1 MMPDRP
7 SVLVVIPSRL
17 AATRLPRKPL
27 LDIAGEPMILHV
39 WRRGM
44 EAGIGPVVVAAADPE
59 IAFAVEAAGGNAVLT
74 DPDLASGTDRVLA
87 AVEELDP
94 GRTVDLVVNLQG
106 DMPEVDPSYLA
117 LALAP
122 VIEDGCDIGTL
133 VVPTDDARER
143 DDPSCVKAVVSFTDK
158 GRSRGNA
165 LYFTR
170 APAPSG
176 PGPLLH
182 HVGIYGFRRD
192 ALERFC
198 DLPPSPLER
207 RERLEQLRAIEA
219 GMRIG
224 VRTVATA
231 PPGIDTPDDLEGAR
245 RRLVHNLPR
254 PGGAP
259 A

>member
-1 MMPDRP
+1 MPVQP
-7 SVLVVIPSRL
+7 NVLIVIPSRL

-74 DPDLASGTDRVLA
+74 DPDLPSGTDRVLA

-94 GRTVDLVVNLQG
+94 GRNVDLVVNLQG
-106 DMPEVDPSYLA
+106 DMPEVDPAYLA

-133 VVPTDDARER
+133 VVATDDARER
-143 DDPSCVKAVVSFTDK
+143 DDPSCVKAVVSFTDAAET
-158 GRSRGNA
+158 RGQA

-176 PGPLLH
+176 PGPLQH

-207 RERLEQLRAIEA
+207 RERLEQLRALEA

-224 VRTVATA
+224 VRSVPTA
-231 PPGIDTPDDLEGAR
+231 PPGIDTPDDLDGAR
-245 RRLVHNLPR
+245 RRLLHGLAR
-254 PGGAP
+254 PSGARP
-259 A
+259 